1 MKLQKIILLIDSLSG
16 LIAGIFVLLL
26 YSYFSAWY
34 NWSREQTLF
43 IGFTNLLYGSYSG
56 FILYQFTRGNLVL
69 NEKITVLILAN
80 CIWAGHC
87 FTQVWNHYS
96 NFSIFGSLH
105 LGFEGIYVIVLAYF
119 EARFLLAR
127 FLYESNT

>member
-1 MKLQKIILLIDSLSG
+1 MALIRD
-16 LIAGIFVLLL
+16 L
-26 YSYFSAWY
+26 YS
-34 NWSREQTLF
+34 
-43 IGFTNLLYGSYSG
+43 TNLKSVVPGLEADY
-56 FILYQFTRGNLVL
+56 LVL